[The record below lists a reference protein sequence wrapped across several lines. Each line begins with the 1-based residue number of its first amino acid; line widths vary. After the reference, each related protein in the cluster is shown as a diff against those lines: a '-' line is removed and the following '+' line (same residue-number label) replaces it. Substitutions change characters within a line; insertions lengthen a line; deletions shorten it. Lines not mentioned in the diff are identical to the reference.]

1 MSEEKQSQH
10 DFATHPWLINF
21 DKKSDKEKILTIV
34 EQLKYLENL
43 IGTISVIMV
52 FSGAILITLM
62 GLSIVT
68 GKFDLGMLT
77 SVLKLIGG

>member
-1 MSEEKQSQH
+1 MADEKQPLHNFSV
-10 DFATHPWLINF
+10 HPWLIGF

-43 IGTISVIMV
+43 IGTISVIMI

-68 GKFDLGMLT
+68 GKFDLGMLL
-77 SVLKLIGG
+77 SVFKLIGG